1 MRITSL
7 VIIIAVFMAIFSL
20 CLVSE
25 ARPLMEDFASDNNGI
40 SNYPSVYQNAKYNM
54 AFWLE
59 QLVSG
64 PSDGGAGH

>member
-1 MRITSL
+1 
-7 VIIIAVFMAIFSL
+7 
-20 CLVSE
+20 
-25 ARPLMEDFASDNNGI
+25 MEDFASDNNGI